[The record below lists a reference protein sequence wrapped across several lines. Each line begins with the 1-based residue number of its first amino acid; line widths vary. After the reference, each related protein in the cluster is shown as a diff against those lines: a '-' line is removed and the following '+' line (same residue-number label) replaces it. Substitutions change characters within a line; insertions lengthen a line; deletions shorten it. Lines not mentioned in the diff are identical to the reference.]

1 MQVCAIACAVFSVTQ
16 CTNYGL
22 YEKMADPESVLP
34 ETLTAFVLSLST
46 NGAMGSYTAGPLSQC
61 NSSSGI
67 FRADCACQTAA
78 TNNNLPMPKS
88 GTYVAWMSLVAT
100 PFAWDMTCRI
110 QGRPGTACAA
120 PKKDARW
127 KDTVGE
133 TIASSYTRLFS
144 GALEKPVNRTESGS
158 VLASGKAWTGT
169 QPNGLVVGSDP
180 SVDTCNDWTD
190 GGSMTAYTGDPNL
203 TDTQWTVYSSS
214 SYCNASLT
222 SIYCFAQMVP

>member
-34 ETLTAFVLSLST
+34 ETLTAFVLSMST
-46 NGAMGSYTAGPLSQC
+46 NGDMSLYTGGPLSQC
-61 NSSSGI
+61 NGYTGI

-88 GTYVAWMSLVAT
+88 GTYVAWMSLVAA

-133 TIASSYTRLFS
+133 TIASSYSRLFS
-144 GALEKPVNRTESGS
+144 GVLEKPVNRTESGS
-158 VLASGKAWTGT
+158 VFAGNKAWTGT
-169 QPNGLVVGSDP
+169 QPNGLVVGSGA
-180 SVDTCNDWTD
+180 SAATCDDWMD
-190 GGSMTAYTGDPNL
+190 GSSMTAYTGDPAQTNAFW
-203 TDTQWTVYSSS
+203 TQDTSSLCSTS
-214 SYCNASLT
+214 SNSV
-222 SIYCFAQMVP
+222 YCFAQMVP